1 MSNSVEDPNWAN
13 AKNWKRVVDRIN
25 QRIINELVP
34 KVDSSGII
42 HGSDIC
48 KIINE
53 EVGFEDGFIN
63 CYPDIRVDELNLFFV
78 EE

>member
-1 MSNSVEDPNWAN
+1 MSNDSNNDKKVVLGIQIA
-13 AKNWKRVVDRIN
+13 VDRIN
-25 QRIINELVP
+25 QRITDELVP
-34 KVDSSGII
+34 KVGSSGII

-53 EVGFEDGFIN
+53 ELGFEDGFIN
-63 CYPDIRVDELNLFFV
+63 CYPDIRVDELNPFFI